1 MADTQ
6 SIVYAQAYGANI
18 MQLAQQKYSKLMPIV
33 YIKPNV
39 KAKVFFQDQI
49 GEWSMS
55 TKGGRNVQTPNNDPN
70 LARRRGT
77 MVDYHDNRMLDRG
90 DELRM
95 LSDPRSAYTI
105 AAAQSLGRQIDT
117 VIANNILAAAN
128 TGETGSTTVTLGTT
142 SIAPH
147 VNPTPGLSTQGT
159 AATLTFARV
168 RATKRVLDL
177 EDVEEEDR
185 FFVITPQGLDA
196 LLNTTQA
203 TSSDYAAV
211 KALVR
216 GDIDTWMGFK
226 WIVSNNLS
234 SSGTVTSCFAMQR
247 YGCAMAMSSEPLVRT
262 DERQD
267 LSYSWQVYYELNI
280 GAVRLEEA
288 RVVEVQLTSE

>member
-1 MADTQ
+1 MPDTQ
-6 SIVYAQAYGANI
+6 ANVYAQAYAQNI

-33 YIKPNV
+33 YLKPNV

-117 VIANNILAAAN
+117 VIANQILATSN
-128 TGETGSTTVTLGTT
+128 TGETGSTTITLGT
-142 SIAPH
+142 
-147 VNPTPGLSTQGT
+147 VGGLSHIAGT
-159 AATLTFARV
+159 PATLTFARV
-168 RATKRVLDL
+168 RLAKRILDL
-177 EDVEEEDR
+177 EDVEMEDR

-216 GDIDTWMGFK
+216 GDIDSWMGFK
-226 WIVSNNLS
+226 WIVSTNLS

-247 YGCAMAMSSEPLVRT
+247 YGLCMAMGSEPLVRT
-262 DERQD
+262 DERTD

-288 RVVEVQLTSE
+288 RVVQVDLTSE